1 MTEDSVAAIE
11 AAPETVVIETPEGT
25 EGQVETPPAEGQ
37 PEEKSESAKRRE
49 REKAY
54 RARLQTEAAEAKAE
68 ADAYN
73 LEAER
78 LKRLATTAT
87 NNENRLRELVRAAM
101 EATGQTKIE
110 TPRFKA
116 RIQKNGQP
124 KVTVPDVAAAPSD
137 VVVRREMFM
146 VDNSKVIELFKAGF
160 DVSGWATVEYG
171 SHLRIA

>member
-1 MTEDSVAAIE
+1 MMHLYEIPAAVRYALEHGTDPDGQLTDLGERLLAEAEMSLEQRVDSYCALI
-11 AAPETVVIETPEGT
+11 
-25 EGQVETPPAEGQ
+25 
-37 PEEKSESAKRRE
+37 R
-49 REKAY
+49 
-54 RARLQTEAAEAKAE
+54 EAKAE

-101 EATGQTKIE
+101 EATGQTKVE